1 MIGTLDSKTPP
12 GPLAQKW
19 RSHRDHLRLVSPN
32 NRRKFEIIV
41 VGSGLAG
48 GAAAATLG
56 ELGYQVKCFCFQD
69 SPRRAHSI
77 AAQGGINAAK
87 NYQNDG
93 DSVYRLFY
101 DTIKGGDFR
110 SREGNV
116 YRLAEIANNII
127 DQCVAQGVPFARE
140 YSGYLGNRSFGGAQ
154 VSRTFYARG
163 QTGQQLLLGRYQCRC
178 SRRQRCSIW

>member
-1 MIGTLDSKTPP
+1 MIGSLDPKIPP

-19 RSHRDHLRLVSPN
+19 RSHRDHSRLVSPN
-32 NRRKFEIIV
+32 NRRKFDVIV

-48 GAAAATLG
+48 GSAAATLG
-56 ELGYQVKCFCFQD
+56 ELGYRVKCFCFQD

-93 DSVYRLFY
+93 DSVYRLFH

-110 SREGNV
+110 SREANV
-116 YRLAEIANNII
+116 YRLAEVSTNII
-127 DQCVAQGVPFARE
+127 DQCVAQGVPFTRADRPVSSF
-140 YSGYLGNRSFGGAQ
+140 YSAVTRRFA
-154 VSRTFYARG
+154 VK
-163 QTGQQLLLGRYQCRC
+163 LLRAPCRC
-178 SRRQRCSIW
+178 SRRPRCSTW